1 MTTALHRPPSADVR
15 HVDSS
20 PTRRA
25 TRTLRRV
32 DRVTITLVATVAL
45 GAVFRL
51 WNLGQ
56 SKLNYDESFTAMA
69 GRLPVGRLFAFLT
82 AHDSHPPLDYLLH
95 APFARVGANEFWFR
109 LPSALCS
116 IGALALLAVW
126 LRPRGR
132 VAIIAT
138 ALVALSAFQIAHGR
152 DARMYAELEVLGVGI
167 AFLADRW
174 LRAPQRHHAPLLGAL
189 VLAGLY
195 THVSMFLLA
204 AGLFALAGLRRDREA
219 WRWRGAIV
227 LPTVIWAAT
236 WGPHFVVQARG
247 GHSTWIPSTS
257 FFTLTTAIARA
268 ITFRSGA
275 TLLVV
280 AAIATGAVLMIRRD
294 RTLGRVWIACFAV
307 PIVIAA
313 VAGLVE
319 PVVLDRT
326 FTLMA
331 WAPAVA
337 IAFLV
342 DALLTR
348 RAAWSGL
355 AVAAVAGVLLLP
367 DAWSVATARTGPST
381 PLSALDQRIRAG
393 DVVAVRPASKAPE
406 LQWTLAVRN
415 RLAGRPVEVAG
426 LPKTFAL
433 RMGNA
438 APTGRVW
445 YLTWRAHRWHTPAPT
460 TPSCAAAWKWG
471 GTRINCLTG
480 RHVELADA

>member
-1 MTTALHRPPSADVR
+1 
-15 HVDSS
+15 
-20 PTRRA
+20 
-25 TRTLRRV
+25 
-32 DRVTITLVATVAL
+32 
-45 GAVFRL
+45 
-51 WNLGQ
+51 
-56 SKLNYDESFTAMA
+56 MA
-69 GRLPVGRLFAFLT
+69 GRLPVGQLFTFLT

-95 APFARVGANEFWFR
+95 APFARIGASEFWFR

-116 IGALALLAVW
+116 VGALALLGVW

-132 VAIIAT
+132 VAVIAT

-204 AGLFALAGLRRDREA
+204 AGLFTLAGLRRDGEA
-219 WRWRGAIV
+219 WRWRAAIV
-227 LPTVIWAAT
+227 LPTVIWAVT
-236 WGPHFVVQARG
+236 WGPHFVVQAHG

-257 FFTLTTAIARA
+257 FSTLTTAIARA
-268 ITFRSGA
+268 VTFRSGM

-280 AAIATGAVLMIRRD
+280 AAIVTGAVLMIRRD
-294 RTLGRVWIACFAV
+294 RTLGRVWIACFAI
-307 PIVIAA
+307 PIGIAA

-337 IAFLV
+337 VAFLL
-342 DALLTR
+342 DALFTR
-348 RAAWSGL
+348 RWVLGGV
-355 AVAAVAGVLLLP
+355 AVAATAAVLLVP
-367 DAWSVATARTGPST
+367 DAWSVANSRTGPST
-381 PLSALDQRIRAG
+381 PLTALDQRIRPG

-406 LQWTLAVRN
+406 LQWSLAVRN
-415 RLAGRPVEVAG
+415 EMVVRPVEVTG
-426 LPKTFAL
+426 LPRTFAL
-433 RMGNA
+433 RMGHA

-445 YLTWRAHRWHTPAPT
+445 YLNWRARHGHAPLT
-460 TPSCAAAWKWG
+460 TGSCAAPWKWG
-471 GTRINCLTG
+471 STRISCLVG
-480 RHVELADA
+480 QHVETDA